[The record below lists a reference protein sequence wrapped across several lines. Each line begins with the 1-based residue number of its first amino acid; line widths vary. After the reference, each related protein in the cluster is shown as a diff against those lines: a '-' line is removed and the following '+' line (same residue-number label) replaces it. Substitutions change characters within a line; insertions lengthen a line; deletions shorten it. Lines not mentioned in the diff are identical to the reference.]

1 MCVWVR
7 HALAFHRS
15 GLESS
20 KVEIEVFARRFF
32 FNYKVIK
39 KTESKESLADL
50 LEHSETR
57 VYFFFFFFCFTL
69 LSRRDTDDVAIGII
83 QQSSSNS

>member
-1 MCVWVR
+1 MIRVDT
-7 HALAFHRS
+7 LLDDRS

-32 FNYKVIK
+32 FNYKIIK

-50 LEHSETR
+50 LEHSG
-57 VYFFFFFFCFTL
+57 
-69 LSRRDTDDVAIGII
+69 SRKAPFLPFAVATH
-83 QQSSSNS
+83 

>member
-1 MCVWVR
+1 MIDTDQHFLCVCGFDTR
-7 HALAFHRS
+7 LLAYRS

-20 KVEIEVFARRFF
+20 KVEIEVYARRFF

-57 VYFFFFFFCFTL
+57 VSCSFFYPVLSKRL
-69 LSRRDTDDVAIGII
+69 LTTRR
-83 QQSSSNS
+83 